1 MLTRLFLA
9 LAGLSWFGFG
19 LYSWISLQGLAEA
32 TGVVASTTTA
42 AIELR
47 AIYGG
52 MQIGFGL
59 LVAAGALWPRWQPSS
74 LHALLWLALP
84 TSASRIIAALLA
96 GEFSRYTLMAM
107 AYEVPIA
114 LLTLLI
120 LLRRR
125 RGQS

>member
-9 LAGLSWFGFG
+9 IAGASWFGFG
-19 LYSWISLQGLAEA
+19 LYCWLSPQGLAEA

-42 AIELR
+42 QIELR

-59 LVAAGALWPRWQPSS
+59 LVAAGALSSRWQMSS
-74 LHALLWLALP
+74 LTALLWLALP
-84 TSASRIIAALLA
+84 TSASRVVAALLA

-107 AYEVPIA
+107 AYEIPIA
-114 LLTLLI
+114 LFTVLI
-120 LLRRR
+120 LLQRRR
-125 RGQS
+125 KTF